1 MIDQIRL
8 NVFYFCQVRKNK
20 CNFLYRRFTHAFF
33 ILISSSSEKKLTYVV
48 YKWINQD
55 KFQSK
60 FDDVSFAFDSHG
72 FDHKSF
78 EKYSTL

>member
-1 MIDQIRL
+1 MRL
-8 NVFYFCQVRKNK
+8 NVFYFSWVCKNK
-20 CNFLYRRFTHAFF
+20 CNFLYRRLTHAFF
-33 ILISSSSEKKLTYVV
+33 ILISSSSEKKLTYLVHV

-60 FDDVSFAFDSHG
+60 FDDVSFAFDGG

-78 EKYSTL
+78 VKYSTL